1 MEKIKKYNFKRSAK
15 KKNYI
20 KIKFIIEIKYFI
32 LLILF
37 YIIFNSYYLNIKISN
52 NNDKFNFNNIQRF
65 YINKNNNK
73 YNNLNIFIK
82 YIKRCKSLKRIKNKN
97 KIKNEFPFL
106 SVCIPAY
113 NSEKY
118 IEKSILSVINQSF
131 QDFEI
136 IVINDFSN
144 DGTLIKLKKLQNE
157 DNRIKII
164 NLHKNFGTYH
174 SRVEGILN
182 SKGKYIFHLDPDDM
196 ILNPFLFEILYYYYL
211 KYNLDII
218 EFTVFYQKEEENILY
233 YPTEHEYNHNHNFSK
248 KIIYQ
253 PELSNIIYYKPQSKN
268 YSSVICRTIWN
279 KLYKKNLLLK
289 AIYYIGKDYYE
300 KYYIVIVEDTLLNII
315 NFHFANNYTNINI
328 LGYLYNIRE
337 SSITHLEEVN
347 EVLIKKSVS
356 FFLYYQL
363 LYRYIKE
370 YDKDRNYLYHDLI
383 LFGLYILN
391 LKKYNVKFFLKKA
404 QQMFM
409 ELVNDKKI
417 SNEFKEY
424 INLHYQL
431 LLH

>member
-1 MEKIKKYNFKRSAK
+1 MV
-15 KKNYI
+15 
-20 KIKFIIEIKYFI
+20 
-32 LLILF
+32 
-37 YIIFNSYYLNIKISN
+37 FNPY
-52 NNDKFNFNNIQRF
+52 
-65 YINKNNNK
+65 
-73 YNNLNIFIK
+73 
-82 YIKRCKSLKRIKNKN
+82 
-97 KIKNEFPFL
+97 
-106 SVCIPAY
+106 
-113 NSEKY
+113 
-118 IEKSILSVINQSF
+118 
-131 QDFEI
+131 
-136 IVINDFSN
+136 
-144 DGTLIKLKKLQNE
+144 
-157 DNRIKII
+157 
-164 NLHKNFGTYH
+164 
-174 SRVEGILN
+174 
-182 SKGKYIFHLDPDDM
+182 
-196 ILNPFLFEILYYYYL
+196 LFEILYYYYL

-218 EFTVFYQKEEENILY
+218 EFSVYYKMEEKNILY
-233 YPTEHEYNHNHNFSK
+233 YPKIHELNHNHNFSK

-253 PELSNIIYYKPQSKN
+253 PELANIIYYKPQTKN

-279 KLYKKNLLLK
+279 KLYKKDLLLK
-289 AIYYIGKDYYE
+289 AIKYIGNDYYE
-300 KYYIVIVEDTLLNII
+300 KYYIIIVEDTLLNII

-347 EVLIKKSVS
+347 EFFIKKSVS

-363 LYRYIKE
+363 LYRNIKE